1 MENNYTS
8 FKENLAKDAQQLLG
22 SSYTV
27 ELQEIKK
34 LNQDYDALLVR
45 PAGDAIAV
53 SVDIRPFAEKLGNGD
68 SYEKLVSEL
77 ADFAKE
83 ALLNPP
89 QFDIESCK
97 DYNIMKN
104 KLVIEVVSKER
115 NAKLLA
121 TVPHKD
127 FEDMAIVYRF
137 LLGKGPNE
145 TRSILVNNGLMDM
158 YGITTE
164 QLHEDALKNA
174 PMIRPLKIEG
184 MSQVLAKT
192 MGVEEVEQLG
202 LYIPPEQEKL
212 FVASVEG
219 ETHGAGCI
227 AYQNFMEKASEKVG
241 GSFFILP
248 SSIHECLLIPDDG
261 QFTVDTLESMVREV
275 NATTVSPEDQLT
287 DSVYHYDSE
296 NKIFELAEKYI
307 ARISDASEEKVG

>member
-1 MENNYTS
+1 
-8 FKENLAKDAQQLLG
+8 
-22 SSYTV
+22 
-27 ELQEIKK
+27 
-34 LNQDYDALLVR
+34 
-45 PAGDAIAV
+45 
-53 SVDIRPFAEKLGNGD
+53 
-68 SYEKLVSEL
+68 
-77 ADFAKE
+77 
-83 ALLNPP
+83 
-89 QFDIESCK
+89 
-97 DYNIMKN
+97 
-104 KLVIEVVSKER
+104 
-115 NAKLLA
+115 
-121 TVPHKD
+121 
-127 FEDMAIVYRF
+127 
-137 LLGKGPNE
+137 
-145 TRSILVNNGLMDM
+145 
-158 YGITTE
+158 
-164 QLHEDALKNA
+164 
-174 PMIRPLKIEG
+174 MIRPLKIEG